1 MALPPFFSRLLAM
14 VGFVALSAV
23 AVAAPQPEEGLPL
36 LRIYTRTEYRAQSD
50 FWSGFAHA
58 RNGRVYFGNHLG
70 LLEFDGRFW
79 RALVSTLGYCRAIA
93 EGPAG
98 EIFAADDDALGFFP
112 TPDTGEPQ
120 WTSLTEKVPATVRP
134 LGRIR
139 NIVRWR
145 GAMWFAAESAVL
157 RWNGEKIDVW
167 PAAAP
172 GAARLFA
179 VGDRLLL
186 QRVGEGLA
194 EFTGRAFQPL
204 ARDPLVAR
212 GEIIHVAPRGKDLL
226 LVSAGDGLLRLSAQ
240 GALTPWLAELPED
253 VRGAAFTAAIT
264 LRDGALACA
273 TQAGVLA
280 IFAADGGLLA
290 LHTRESGLPH
300 ADILSLTEDPAG
312 QLWIGTTNGPTKL
325 DWRARATC
333 FDSRSGLGSTRIRAI
348 ARHDGTFYLLN
359 GDGLQRLVPG
369 APGRPA
375 HFEVDPRGATID
387 RPTLLLSH
395 AEGLLVVARNG
406 LHLLGADGARQLAAP
421 EGGAVTVVAATH
433 DPARLFIGT
442 AHGIL
447 TGRLRGGVW
456 QAEGPLEGFDA
467 ELADLVYDADGTL
480 WASTISKGVYRL
492 RAHEGQW
499 LRPDIRQFTAQD
511 GLPANH
517 GAIYAWHSSL
527 GAHFDTA
534 QGMYRYDATHERMEF
549 DRALVA
555 FDARKLVLNPL
566 AAGGGGEIW
575 TNGILTTRDIPY
587 PLARLRARRDGGFDL
602 QRAPVSVH
610 GFFAP
615 GGAYRIFAEPETG
628 IVWAAGERGLLRVE
642 TAAYE
647 TARALPAP
655 QFTAFTA
662 EGATKIVPLDGTP
675 RKAPLL
681 LNFSREQLTVAYAS
695 RTFADPALERFQVRL
710 LGFNPEWSAPTEK
723 TETVYTNLEGGPF
736 TFQVR
741 TVAPDGTVSPPVEL
755 TLVVLPPWERTRLAY
770 ALYAVALVAGIAAF
784 IRWRLAASRREQAR
798 LERIVQ
804 QRTRE
809 LAAARDEAEAA
820 SRAKSTFLAHMSHE
834 LRTPLNG
841 IIGYAQVLLK
851 DAAIAGRQRERVNIV
866 HASGLHL
873 LRMINEVLDFSKIEA
888 GKIERHDAPF
898 HFGQLLRELA
908 VAHEAA
914 AHARGLTFALETPSD
929 LPSHVSGD
937 AQKLRQILD
946 NLLSNAVKFTPQ
958 GRVTLRVER
967 LESCRAGSPDP
978 AAARAAVGTAGSGDP
993 ALHAPSWRFTVVDT
1007 GVGLGPEDR
1016 ARLFQPFEQARSGR
1030 PAEPGTGLGLA
1041 ITLRL
1046 VQLLG
1051 GELQLES
1058 EPGRGSQFSFVLAL
1072 PAVATPETAARP
1084 AQPLTGY
1091 AGPRRRI
1098 LVVDD
1103 NAVNR
1108 SLLSD
1113 LLTPLGFVVA
1123 EYASAEEMLAAGP
1136 GELRGDLAF
1145 LDVKLPGIDGLE
1157 LARRLRTRGDSRA
1170 MPIVF
1175 TSASVLTFD
1184 RAAAEAIGCP
1194 DFLPK
1199 PFAEPQLNE
1208 LLLRLLKLEWQ
1219 HGAAPVRESPSAAA
1233 LPRALLEQL
1242 LALADS
1248 GDIAALRA
1256 ALAEARRTHAHDV
1269 TLGQVETAAAS
1280 YQLEQVRSLL
1290 RTALA

>member
-1 MALPPFFSRLLAM
+1 MAVPPFFPRVFAG
-14 VGFVALSAV
+14 VGFAALVVV

-36 LRIYTRTEYRAQSD
+36 LRTYARSEYRAQSD

-70 LLEFDGRFW
+70 LLEFDGSSW
-79 RALVSTLGYCRAIA
+79 RPLVSTLGYCRAIA

-112 TPDTGEPQ
+112 TPDTGEPK
-120 WTSLTEKVPATVRP
+120 WTPLTEKIPAAIRP

-145 GAMWFAAESAVL
+145 GAMWFAAERAVL
-157 RWNGEKIDVW
+157 RWNGEKFDVW
-167 PAAAP
+167 PATTP
-172 GAARLFA
+172 GAARLFV
-179 VGDRLLL
+179 VGDRLILH
-186 QRVGEGLA
+186 RVGEGLA
-194 EFTGRAFQPL
+194 EFTGREFAPV
-204 ARDPLVAR
+204 ARDPRILGDEV
-212 GEIIHVAPRGKDLL
+212 IHVAARGKDLL
-226 LVSAGDGLLRLSAQ
+226 LVAPREGILRLSAD
-240 GALTPWLAELPED
+240 GALSPWLAELPAGL
-253 VRGAAFTAAIT
+253 RGAAFTAAIT

-280 IFAADGGLLA
+280 VFAADGELRA
-290 LHTRESGLPH
+290 LHTRDSGLPH

-312 QLWIGTTNGPTKL
+312 QLWLGTTNGPTKL

-333 FDSRSGLGSTRIRAI
+333 FDSRSGLGTTRIRAM
-348 ARHDGTFYLLN
+348 ARHDGIFYLLN
-359 GDGLQRLVPG
+359 GDGLRRLVPG

-375 HFEVDPRGATID
+375 HFEADPRGATID

-421 EGGAVTVVAATH
+421 EGGTVTVVAATH

-456 QAEGPLEGFDA
+456 QAEGQLEGFDA

-492 RAHEGQW
+492 RAREGQW
-499 LRPDIRQFTAQD
+499 LRPDVRHFIAQD
-511 GLPANH
+511 GLPENH

-534 QGMYRYDATHERMEF
+534 QGMYRYDASRERMEF

-555 FDARKLVLNPL
+555 FDARKVVINPL

-628 IVWAAGERGLLRVE
+628 VVWAAGERGLLRVE

-647 TARALPAP
+647 SARALPAP
-655 QFTAFTA
+655 QFTGFAA
-662 EGATKIVPLDGTP
+662 EGATKIVPLAGTT
-675 RKAPLL
+675 REAPLT
-681 LNFSREQLTVAYAS
+681 LNFSREQLTIAYVS
-695 RTFADPALERFQVRL
+695 RTFAEPALERFQVRL
-710 LGFNPEWSAPTEK
+710 LGFNPEWSTPTEK

-741 TVAPDGTVSPPVEL
+741 TLAPDGAVSEPAEL

-770 ALYAVALVAGIAAF
+770 ALYVVALVAGIAAF
-784 IRWRLAASRREQAR
+784 VRWRLAASRREQAR

-851 DAAIAGRQRERVNIV
+851 DDAVAGRQRERVNIV

-914 AHARGLTFALETPSD
+914 AQGRGLVFALETPPD

-958 GRVTLRVER
+958 GRVTLRV
-967 LESCRAGSPDP
+967 
-978 AAARAAVGTAGSGDP
+978 ARDGADR
-993 ALHAPSWRFTVVDT
+993 WRFAVIDT
-1007 GVGLGPEDR
+1007 GVGLGPADR

-1051 GELQLES
+1051 GELQLDS
-1058 EPGRGSQFSFVLAL
+1058 EPGRGSQFFFTLAL
-1072 PAVATPETAARP
+1072 PGVATPETAARP

-1108 SLLSD
+1108 SLLTD
-1113 LLTPLGFVVA
+1113 LLTPLGFSVA
-1123 EYASAEEMLAAGP
+1123 EFASAEEMLAAGP

-1145 LDVKLPGIDGLE
+1145 LDVKLPGLDGLE
-1157 LARRLRTRGDSRA
+1157 LARRLRARGDSRA

-1184 RAAAEAIGCP
+1184 RVAAEAIGCP

-1208 LLLRLLKLEWQ
+1208 LLLRLLPLDWQ
-1219 HGAAPVRESPSAAA
+1219 HGAAPEVAVAAVTA

-1256 ALAEARRTHAHDV
+1256 ALAEARRSHANDV